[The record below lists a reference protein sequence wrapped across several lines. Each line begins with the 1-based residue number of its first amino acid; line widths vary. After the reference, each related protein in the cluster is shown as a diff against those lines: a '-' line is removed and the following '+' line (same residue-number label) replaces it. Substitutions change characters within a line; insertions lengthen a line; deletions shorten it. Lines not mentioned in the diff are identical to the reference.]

1 MTGLSMLSLLVA
13 AFFCGVTV
21 GSLLTG
27 YVVDSIH
34 TKGKP

>member
-1 MTGLSMLSLLVA
+1 MNDLTLLSLLVA

-21 GSLLTG
+21 GSGLTG
-27 YVVDSIH
+27 YSIH